1 MKRKLYLLVVFIL
14 IASLITGCGGTTD
27 NAGGAPG
34 AQTIDTVYY
43 AYNSTPVINLDPSV
57 AFSNEVIVLN
67 NVYETLLKYDP
78 ISKNFEKV
86 LAEDYKVSDD
96 QLTWTFTLRKG
107 VKFHDGT
114 DFNAEAVKY
123 SVERTKDI
131 AKGAS
136 FIWDVVDSV
145 NIVDDYTV
153 EFKLNN
159 PAPLNL
165 VAACPYGAFM
175 ISPATKDQTSDW
187 FEQGNEA
194 GTGPYMLES
203 YAMGDEVILTKF
215 DGYWKGWDGKHFD
228 KAIIK
233 NISETSSRRQLM
245 EKGEADITNTLP
257 AEDINALKNEEGVTV
272 SVETS
277 FINLFAMLNTQKPP
291 LDNPKVR
298 EALAY
303 AFPYKEAVDYAIGGY
318 ATQSKGIIPAGL
330 WGHSDTLFQY
340 NEDLDKAKSLLA
352 EAGIK
357 EGQLKLL
364 LTYMSGDEGEK
375 KCAELYKGELS
386 KIGVELEIRAMP
398 WESQWNMSKSTNV
411 EDRQDILLFYWWPDV
426 STPYSW
432 LKSLFHSED
441 TVLYNLGYYKNSDVD
456 KLIDDGYKASGS
468 DLEAAE
474 KLFVDAQSILLKD
487 NPAIFIYDKKD
498 LWVVNSGIKGF
509 KPNPSYPLVV
519 FFYDIYREQ

>member
-1 MKRKLYLLVVFIL
+1 MKRKLYLLMVFIL
-14 IASLITGCGGTTD
+14 IASLMTGCGGGNQNT
-27 NAGGAPG
+27 GGAAG
-34 AQTIDTVYY
+34 TQIMDTCYY
-43 AYNSTPVINLDPSV
+43 AYNSTPVVNLDPSI

-78 ISKNFEKV
+78 IGKKFENV

-96 QLTWTFTLRKG
+96 KLTWTFNLRKG

-114 DFNAEAVKY
+114 DFNAAAVKY
-123 SVERTKDI
+123 SVERTKKLG
-131 AKGAS
+131 KGAA

-145 NIVDDYTV
+145 NVIDDYTV
-153 EFKLNN
+153 EFKLNSV
-159 PAPLNL
+159 APLNL
-165 VAACPYGAFM
+165 VAASPYGAFM
-175 ISPATKDQTSDW
+175 ISPATKDQPTEW

-194 GTGPYMLES
+194 GTGPYKLES
-203 YAMGDEVILTKF
+203 YAMGDEVVLTKF

-233 NISETSSRRQLM
+233 KVSETSSRRQLI
-245 EKGEADITNTLP
+245 EKGEADIAVSLP
-257 AEDINALKNEEGVTV
+257 PEDMKALESESGVTV
-272 SVETS
+272 RAETS
-277 FINLFAMLNTQKPP
+277 FINMFALLNTQKPP

-303 AFPYKEAVDYAIGGY
+303 AFPYKDAVDYAIGGF
-318 ATQSKGIIPAGL
+318 AKQAKGAIPSGL
-330 WGHSDTLFQY
+330 WGHSDSLFQY
-340 NEDLDKAKSLLA
+340 NEDLDKAKALLG

-375 KCAELYKGELS
+375 KCAELFKGELS

-398 WESQWNMSKSTNV
+398 WESQWEMAKNTNV
-411 EDRQDILLFYWWPDV
+411 KDRQDIFMFYWWPDV

-441 TVLYNLGYYKNSDVD
+441 TVVYNLCYYSNKDVD
-456 KLIDDGYKASGS
+456 RMIDEGYKASGS

-474 KLFVDAQSILLKD
+474 KIYVDAQSKLISD
-487 NPAIFIYDKKD
+487 NPAIFIYDKQD
-498 LWVVNSGIKGF
+498 LWALNSTIKGF
-509 KPNPSYPLVV
+509 APNPSYPLVV

>member
-1 MKRKLYLLVVFIL
+1 M
-14 IASLITGCGGTTD
+14 
-27 NAGGAPG
+27 
-34 AQTIDTVYY
+34 DTCYY

-78 ISKNFEKV
+78 FTKEFENV
-86 LAEDYKVSDD
+86 LAESYTVSDD
-96 QLTWTFTLRKG
+96 MLTWTFKLRQG

-123 SVERTKDI
+123 SVDRTKEI

-145 NIVDDYTV
+145 NVVDAYTA

-165 VAACPYGAFM
+165 VVASPYGAFIM
-175 ISPATKDQTSDW
+175 SPATKDQATDW
-187 FEQGNEA
+187 FEAGNEA
-194 GTGPYMLES
+194 GTGPYTLES
-203 YAMGDEVILTKF
+203 YTMGDEVVLSKF
-215 DGYWKGWDGKHFD
+215 DGYWKGWEGKHFD

-233 NISETSSRRQLM
+233 GIPETSSRRQLI
-245 EKGEADITNTLP
+245 EKGEADITIGLP
-257 AEDINALKNEEGVTV
+257 PEDMKALETQGGVDLRY
-272 SVETS
+272 ETS
-277 FINLFAMLNTQKPP
+277 FINMMALLNTQKPP

-303 AFPYKEAVDYAIGGY
+303 AFPYKDAVDYAIGGF
-318 ATQSKGIIPAGL
+318 ATQAKGAIPEGL
-330 WGHSDTLFQY
+330 WGHGDDLLQY
-340 NEDLDKAKSLLA
+340 QEDLDKAKALLD

-357 EGQLKLL
+357 EGELKLL

-375 KCAELYKGELS
+375 KCAELFKAELS

-398 WESQWNMSKSTNV
+398 WESQWSMSKSTNV
-411 EDRQDILLFYWWPDV
+411 EDRQDIFMFYWWPDV

-432 LKSLFHSED
+432 LKSLFYTED
-441 TVLYNLGYYKNSDVD
+441 EISFNLGYYSNKDVD

-474 KLFVDAQSILLKD
+474 NLFIQAQEKILAE
-487 NPAIFIYDKKD
+487 NPAIFVYDKQD
-498 LWVVNSGIKGF
+498 LWALNPSVKGF
-509 KPNPSYPLVV
+509 TPNPSYPLVV
-519 FFYDIYREQ
+519 FFYDMYRE